1 MNLLNNIPTSVLRD
15 SDVCSPAVH
24 ALAHPS
30 AWGEKKN
37 KETKIGYQSYQ
48 RYLLNILCSH
58 AARHCCPRS
67 AWFDGNAA
75 WEVKF
80 HWPLSGD
87 PRHKCAELPSWNWKC
102 CPCFGW
108 ASAGCPGVA
117 GVATSGKWWHP
128 RPASRGST
136 SPARSVPPVDTSTYT
151 LAWFDSLKITK
162 QMATATNIV
171 TGTKFTITR
180 ITKHTKCWF

>member
-1 MNLLNNIPTSVLRD
+1 MFAHLQFMPWRTLLHGGKKII
-15 SDVCSPAVH
+15 
-24 ALAHPS
+24 
-30 AWGEKKN
+30 KKN
-37 KETKIGYQSYQ
+37 KMGYL
-48 RYLLNILCSH
+48 RYLLNLLCSH

-67 AWFDGNAA
+67 AWFK
-75 WEVKF
+75 VKC

-128 RPASRGST
+128 RPVSRGST
-136 SPARSVPPVDTSTYT
+136 SPAPSVPPVDTSTYT
-151 LAWFDSLKITK
+151 GLIWLTHQYKANGYSNKYYDWDKVYSGYYSNNQAHEMLVLK
-162 QMATATNIV
+162 
-171 TGTKFTITR
+171 
-180 ITKHTKCWF
+180 